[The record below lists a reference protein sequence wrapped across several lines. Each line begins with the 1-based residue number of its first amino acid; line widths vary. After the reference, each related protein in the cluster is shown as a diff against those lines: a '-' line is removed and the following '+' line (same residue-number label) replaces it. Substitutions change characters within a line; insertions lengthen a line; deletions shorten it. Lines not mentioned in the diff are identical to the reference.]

1 MNHLKRFLSYYK
13 PHLPIFLLDMFCASV
28 VAAVDVAFPMITQYL
43 LRTLLPQMQQNGA
56 LVSLF
61 VRIVLLAFGAY
72 VLRAVML
79 FIVNYW
85 GHQLGVKIE
94 ADMRRD
100 IFAHIQ
106 TLQFSF
112 FDKVRTGKLLSRCTT
127 DLFDV
132 TELSHHGPE
141 DVILSALTIVG
152 AFVMMFRIEWRL
164 ALALILIMPL
174 MLFYVMSIRVRQ
186 KMASRQV
193 KEKMALINA
202 GIESSISGARVA
214 KAFTNEDYELEK
226 FEDGNR
232 QFIHAKDYFYRMMAF
247 FNSGIEFFVGLYH
260 VVVIGLGG
268 YLIYSSSLDPV
279 VLITF
284 TLYVSSFLSPVKKL
298 ANFAEQYI
306 LGMAGFTRFCEIMD
320 IEPEIKDRPDA
331 KPLTEV
337 KGEIEF
343 RDVSFAYDNDKT
355 VLSHIDL
362 TVKPGETLA
371 LVGPSGSGKTTLCH
385 LIPRFYEIRS
395 GSILIDGTDIRD
407 ITLSSLRRNI
417 GIVQQDVFLF
427 AVTVMD
433 NIRYGKTDATDE
445 EVIEAAK
452 LAHIHDEIM
461 QFPEGYAS
469 FVGERGIMLSGGQK
483 QRISIARLFLKN
495 PPILILD
502 EATSSLDTVTE
513 AEIQRSFEEL
523 ADGRTTIVIAHRL
536 STVRNADEIIVLDE
550 TGIRERGTHEE
561 LLKSDGIYSG
571 LYRITLE

>member
-13 PHLPIFLLDMFCASV
+13 PHLPIFFLDMFCASV
-28 VAAVDVAFPMITQYL
+28 VAAVDVAFPMVTQYL
-43 LRTLLPQMQQNGA
+43 LKTLLPQMQQNGA

-61 VRIVLLAFGAY
+61 VRIVLCAFGAY

-85 GHQLGVKIE
+85 GHQLGVLIE

-141 DVILSALTIVG
+141 DVILSFLTIAG

-164 ALALILIMPL
+164 ALALLCILPL
-174 MLFYVMSIRVRQ
+174 MLTYVMVIRVRQ
-186 KMASRQV
+186 KTASRQV

-247 FNSGIEFFVGLYH
+247 FNSGIEFFIGLFQ

-306 LGMAGFTRFCEIMD
+306 LGMAGFARFCEIMD
-320 IEPEIKDRPDA
+320 LEPEIKDRPDA
-331 KPLTEV
+331 VELDHV
-337 KGEIEF
+337 KGQIEF

-362 TVKPGETLA
+362 TVRPGETLA
-371 LVGPSGSGKTTLCH
+371 LVGPSGGGKTTLCH
-385 LIPRFYEIRS
+385 LIPRFYDIRS
-395 GSILIDGTDIRD
+395 GAILLDGTDIRD
-407 ITLSSLRRNI
+407 IKLASLRRSV

-427 AVTVMD
+427 AASVMD
-433 NIRYGKTDATDE
+433 NIRYGRTDATDD
-445 EVIEAAK
+445 EVVEAAK
-452 LAHIHDEIM
+452 RAHIHDEIM
-461 QFPEGYAS
+461 EFPDGYDT

-495 PPILILD
+495 PPVLILD

-513 AEIQRSFEEL
+513 ADIQHSFEEL
-523 ADGRTTIVIAHRL
+523 AEGRTTIVIAHRL
-536 STVRNADEIIVLDE
+536 TTVRNADEIIVLDE
-550 TGIRERGTHEE
+550 SGIRERGTHEE
-561 LLKSDGIYSG
+561 LMNADGVYSA
-571 LYRITLE
+571 LYRISLQ

>member
-1 MNHLKRFLSYYK
+1 M
-13 PHLPIFLLDMFCASV
+13 
-28 VAAVDVAFPMITQYL
+28 
-43 LRTLLPQMQQNGA
+43 
-56 LVSLF
+56 
-61 VRIVLLAFGAY
+61 
-72 VLRAVML
+72 
-79 FIVNYW
+79 
-85 GHQLGVKIE
+85 
-94 ADMRRD
+94 
-100 IFAHIQ
+100 
-106 TLQFSF
+106 
-112 FDKVRTGKLLSRCTT
+112 
-127 DLFDV
+127 
-132 TELSHHGPE
+132 
-141 DVILSALTIVG
+141 
-152 AFVMMFRIEWRL
+152 
-164 ALALILIMPL
+164 
-174 MLFYVMSIRVRQ
+174 
-186 KMASRQV
+186 
-193 KEKMALINA
+193 
-202 GIESSISGARVA
+202 
-214 KAFTNEDYELEK
+214 
-226 FEDGNR
+226 
-232 QFIHAKDYFYRMMAF
+232 
-247 FNSGIEFFVGLYH
+247 
-260 VVVIGLGG
+260 
-268 YLIYSSSLDPV
+268 

-427 AVTVMD
+427 AGTVMD

-523 ADGRTTIVIAHRL
+523 AEGRTTIVIAHRL

-550 TGIRERGTHEE
+550 TGIRERGTHAE
-561 LLKSDGIYSG
+561 LLKADGVYSG
-571 LYRITLE
+571 LYRIALQ

>member
-1 MNHLKRFLSYYK
+1 
-13 PHLPIFLLDMFCASV
+13 
-28 VAAVDVAFPMITQYL
+28 
-43 LRTLLPQMQQNGA
+43 
-56 LVSLF
+56 
-61 VRIVLLAFGAY
+61 
-72 VLRAVML
+72 
-79 FIVNYW
+79 
-85 GHQLGVKIE
+85 
-94 ADMRRD
+94 
-100 IFAHIQ
+100 
-106 TLQFSF
+106 
-112 FDKVRTGKLLSRCTT
+112 
-127 DLFDV
+127 
-132 TELSHHGPE
+132 
-141 DVILSALTIVG
+141 
-152 AFVMMFRIEWRL
+152 
-164 ALALILIMPL
+164 
-174 MLFYVMSIRVRQ
+174 MSIRVRQ

-427 AVTVMD
+427 AGTVMD

-523 ADGRTTIVIAHRL
+523 AEGRTTIVIAHRL

-561 LLKSDGIYSG
+561 LLNSDGIYSG